1 MTARS
6 DADTRRADAVRNRGA
21 LLAAGERVFARSG
34 AEVPMEEVAREA
46 GVGRGTLY
54 RHFPSREHLLAAL
67 MEGQAAQLDAEAR
80 RLRAEAPPWEAVA
93 AWLRRYDEA
102 LARFRGA
109 AAHVG
114 AGFAGGTPVAAACHP
129 MRTAF
134 AGLLDHAR
142 SCGQVRPDITAE
154 QVLALVA
161 GLPKDAASG
170 RAQSQCLDIV
180 LRGLRA

>member
-1 MTARS
+1 MKAHPDTA
-6 DADTRRADAVRNRGA
+6 ARRADAVRNRSA

-34 AEVPMEEVAREA
+34 VDVPMEEVAREA

-67 MEGQAAQLDAEAR
+67 MEEQAARLTEEAR
-80 RLRAEAPPWEAVA
+80 RIVAEGPLWDGLV
-93 AWLRRYDEA
+93 AWLRLYDDG

-109 AAHVG
+109 SVHVG
-114 AGFAGGTPVAAACHP
+114 SGLTGTSPIAAACGP

-134 AGLLDHAR
+134 AELLGRARELGLV
-142 SCGQVRPDITAE
+142 GPDVTAA
-154 QVLALVA
+154 QVLAMVA
-161 GLPKDAASG
+161 ALPKDAATG
-170 RAQSQCLDIV
+170 GAEQPCLDIV